1 LSNADIKVCIAK
13 EAVAAGQCP
22 IYMRFYSLYL
32 WTKGIRQAMAEVE
45 QWLSKWATIKAIKVS
60 RADLCPDIA
69 MPFPEIDLK
78 TETVTRA
85 RRKERHNG
93 QSESSDHITCKRST
107 G

>member
-1 LSNADIKVCIAK
+1 
-13 EAVAAGQCP
+13 
-22 IYMRFYSLYL
+22 
-32 WTKGIRQAMAEVE
+32 MAEVE

-93 QSESSDHITCKRST
+93 QSESSAQIPCNRST